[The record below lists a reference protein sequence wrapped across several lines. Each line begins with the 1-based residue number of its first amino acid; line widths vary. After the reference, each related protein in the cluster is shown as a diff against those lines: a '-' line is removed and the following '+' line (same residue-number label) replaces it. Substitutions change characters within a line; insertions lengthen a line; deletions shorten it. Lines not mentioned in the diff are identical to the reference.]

1 MIIKMRLMST
11 RHSYAFRVN
20 LFGQDYFFAYPYLLP
35 ITDKSEL
42 FGEWNDK
49 TGKMRFPPPS
59 FSAVGF

>member
-20 LFGQDYFFAYPYLLP
+20 LFAYPYLLP

-49 TGKMRFPPPS
+49 TGKMRFPLPPPPR
-59 FSAVGF
+59 